1 MTLSLTL
8 AGGAIARMVDGG
20 LGPGEHWFSFTAPA
34 SGVYVARLTLD
45 RKDSHNTKLVVP
57 G

>member
-1 MTLSLTL
+1 
-8 AGGAIARMVDGG
+8 MVDGG